1 MSNLT
6 SRLDRLEDAMQS
18 KRVVVVWRHQGE
30 TDEGAY
36 ARWQEVHPDRS
47 LSDKGTDVLLV
58 GWSDPQ

>member
-6 SRLDRLEDAMQS
+6 SRLDKLEGVTQP
-18 KRVVVVWRHQGE
+18 KRVAVVWRHQGE

-36 ARWQEVHPDRS
+36 ARWREAHPDRP
-47 LSDKGTDVLLV
+47 LADKDANVLLV